1 MLDLSSGRR
10 SMLCC
15 RMQCVPAAKYF
26 NHLGHSPEGEDSAAA
41 DVKTYVVVQ
50 KTTVRSGIKLKSKD
64 LGELEIGHEV
74 TGVKE
79 QECDGHLRLQ
89 ISAQPEQ
96 WVSIATSKKNVL
108 LKDVSSLTEQDRKSI
123 EAVRE
128 KGGDKKGFFKK
139 AADFRGEYLDLPDC
153 TEMVSVRIHYSD
165 EDAKG
170 QQNEIVGL
178 HPLSEPNVGGA
189 DGVAVKYANPLQA
202 DEDDDSG
209 SS

>member
-15 RMQCVPAAKYF
+15 RMQCVPVAKYF
-26 NHLGHSPEGEDSAAA
+26 NHLGHSPEDGDSAAA
-41 DVKTYVVVQ
+41 DAKTYVVVQ
-50 KTTVRSGIKLKSKD
+50 KTIVRSEIKLKSKE

-74 TGVKE
+74 TGLKE

-96 WVSIATSKKNVL
+96 WVSIETSKKNVL
-108 LKDVSSLTEQDRKSI
+108 LKDVSNLSEQDRELI
-123 EAVRE
+123 QAVRE
-128 KGGDKKGFFKK
+128 KGGDKKGFRKK
-139 AADFRGEYLDLPDC
+139 RADFSGEYLDLPDC
-153 TEMVSVRIHYSD
+153 TELVSVRIHYSD
-165 EDAKG
+165 EEAKG
-170 QQNEIVGL
+170 QQNKVVGL

-189 DGVAVKYANPLQA
+189 EGVGIKYENPLQA

-209 SS
+209 NS